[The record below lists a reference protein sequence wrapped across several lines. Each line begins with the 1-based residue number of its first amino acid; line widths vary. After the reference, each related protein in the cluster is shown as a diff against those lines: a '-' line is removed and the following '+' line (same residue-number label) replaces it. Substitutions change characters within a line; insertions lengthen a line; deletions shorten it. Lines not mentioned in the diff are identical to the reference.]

1 MSKQGFY
8 LDNMFRTYPFVDPIT
23 GSIAAFPKSTIVD
36 FNCYI
41 YNEVGYVEGVN
52 TVWLHSTE
60 RTSDTIIFKFAS
72 DAAGLSGNYLT
83 FVTRI
88 NDPEMSYSFSESA
101 GEYTSSSIPIE
112 DECPRK
118 IIWEGYLVSGNL
130 SELAELMPV
139 DEIVYSPSS
148 EARIEPSL
156 VINIQ
161 NSNIRTINIANKVPP
176 QANAPDGCPAY
187 PYVGGTL
194 VHTRCIT
201 GDVVFDHGYSCNVAA
216 STSVN
221 EITFTTSVDGA
232 IKGQVCGSTL
242 FTTGGPDC
250 SDTLKSINGMGAKRL
265 WIVGGRGVSLSV
277 DQVTFSINLSATLS
291 GLAVCTNPEM
301 YLSSAILD

>member
-88 NDPEMSYSFSESA
+88 NDPEMSYSFSESS

-130 SELAELMPV
+130 SELAELMPA

-201 GDVVFDHGYSCNVAA
+201 GDVIFDHGYSCNVAA

>member
-72 DAAGLSGNYLT
+72 DAAGLSENYLT

-148 EARIEPSL
+148 EAKIEPSL

-176 QANAPDGCPAY
+176 QATAPEGCSAY
-187 PYVGGTL
+187 PDVVGTL

-221 EITFTTSVDGA
+221 EITFTASVDGA
-232 IKGQVCGSTL
+232 IKGQVCESTL

-277 DQVTFSINLSATLS
+277 DQITFSINLSATLS
-291 GLAVCTNPEM
+291 GLAVCANPEI